1 MSMTITKAEK
11 EIIDLK
17 LKKYDSY
24 VERRRVNSKRY
35 HDKIKHTPEFLEK
48 RKIYREKNIDVI
60 LERGKN
66 NFQKYYHEGDGKSK
80 KKAYYESHKEMYQAK
95 GSYNYYKRKNKLDL
109 FKERLPDRYAL
120 LVEIGYLTDPVE
132 ADTCTNCG
140 NWVCKILLDKD
151 YCHACVSDH

>member
-1 MSMTITKAEK
+1 MTITKAEK

-35 HDKIKHTPEFLEK
+35 HDKIKHTPEFLGK
-48 RKIYREKNIDVI
+48 RKIHRENNIDVI

-132 ADTCTNCG
+132 ADTCMNDECENIVYG
-140 NWVCKILLDKD
+140 EQD
-151 YCHACVSDH
+151 YCGVCTCVFE

>member
-1 MSMTITKAEK
+1 
-11 EIIDLK
+11 
-17 LKKYDSY
+17 
-24 VERRRVNSKRY
+24 
-35 HDKIKHTPEFLEK
+35 
-48 RKIYREKNIDVI
+48 
-60 LERGKN
+60 
-66 NFQKYYHEGDGKSK
+66 
-80 KKAYYESHKEMYQAK
+80 MYQAK

-140 NWVCKILLDKD
+140 KWVCKILLDKD